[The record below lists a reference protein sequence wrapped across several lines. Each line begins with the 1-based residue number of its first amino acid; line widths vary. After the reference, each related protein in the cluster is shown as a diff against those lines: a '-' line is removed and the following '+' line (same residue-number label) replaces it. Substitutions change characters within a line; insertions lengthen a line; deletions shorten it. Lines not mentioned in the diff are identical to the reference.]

1 MSQIIKFIQIDST
14 PKPIR
19 YELKCI
25 CDQKLGDF
33 STWFEYLTNTELM
46 KELMEEGKTF
56 AELFLNYERELGN
69 QSNSNQPN

>member
-1 MSQIIKFIQIDST
+1 VIK
-14 PKPIR
+14 
-19 YELKCI
+19 
-25 CDQKLGDF
+25 KLADF